1 MSDVQS
7 GIASHS
13 FPAAA
18 SGWSASGS
26 GNARTY
32 SHSGSPADPAEP
44 NNVTATNGAGL
55 TSGATSFTVTPDAT
69 APSGISA
76 SVTGGY
82 YTALSIGVTL
92 DNGSDSGSG
101 IDAASGIVERD
112 EAPLD
117 NGDGSCDAFPG
128 SWSTVT
134 LSGGNDTTV
143 VSGTCYRYRY
153 LLSDRVGNQ
162 ATSSASAT
170 AKVDTSA
177 PATPTL
183 SFGSLQAAFVAGSTV
198 YYRPS
203 AASGQFAVTAASTD
217 GQSGVASYGFPAASL
232 GWSVSGSGDTRT
244 FSHSGSPTDPAEP
257 NDVTAQNGAG
267 LVSAAAGYTVTPDAS
282 APTSSILCD
291 GASCSGW
298 HPASVSVTLSSSDT
312 GSGLDE
318 IRYTTDGSDPTPTT
332 GTVYSGAFSVSV
344 TTEVRYRGFDR
355 VGNAEAIQ
363 SETIVFDTTAP
374 SAPVLTL
381 AESPADPD
389 QHVAGSTV
397 YYRPGGGRS
406 GTFTVDA
413 ATSDPQ
419 SGIQKVTFP
428 AVGGMTGGGDDFA
441 NPFQTSYDWSTGT
454 GSSGAQTVTS
464 LNNAGLTSTGSFT
477 VTPDTAPPTGQ
488 SVDLV
493 GGPYFTALSVPLSI
507 GDGSDAASGVDAG
520 SGLVEREAATLSN
533 DTCVGWSGTWTS
545 VTPTGG
551 ADTSVLTNRCY
562 RYRYQVADNVGNQ
575 SAPSATSAIAKVD
588 ATNPVTS
595 DDAPAGWSNSAAT
608 VNLTVIETGSGLAS
622 TQYRVDGSSFQSGA
636 SVSIPAPAD
645 HSNDGVHTV
654 EYRSTDNAGNV
665 ETLRSATVR
674 IDTTLPLTTDDAPA
688 GWRTSAV
695 TVTLT
700 ANDAL
705 SGIASTEYRVD
716 GGSFQNGTSVLIPA
730 PADHSNDGAHTVEYR
745 SADNAGNTELLHSAT
760 VRIDTTLPTGSV
772 STPTEGLRVNGVV
785 PVTAAASDV
794 PSGVTSVE
802 FLVRPSG
809 APTFTSISTDTTAP
823 YQASWD
829 SSSAAE
835 GNAEL
840 RVVVVDAA
848 TNSLT
853 SAIRNVIVDNPP
865 AVSLADPGANVAGT
879 INLTAASA
887 PDTAQVV
894 FERSLEGAG
903 SWTQIA
909 TDLTAPYAASFDTTG
924 VADDRYDFR
933 AVATDAGGFG
943 GTSQLRTARVDNT
956 VPSVSISDPPTGA
969 LVGGPNVHLGSL
981 ASDLGSGVA
990 SVTFEGRPA
999 GGGAFS
1005 LIATDNVAPYE
1016 GFWDASALSGLHEL
1030 RATATDSAGNPATS
1044 VSVLVTV
1051 DSTVPSVTLG
1061 DLGSL
1066 VRGVVTLAA
1075 STQGAAVTQVVFK
1088 RKPSGGVSWTAIETD
1103 TAAPWNAA
1111 FDTNAVSDGTY
1122 DVRAEALDSVGTVL
1136 AGHTREN
1143 VRVDNTAP
1151 AVQSASPADG
1161 SSVSSATSIVLV
1173 ANEAVAAVRGATLDG
1188 AVTTPEIAGTRV
1200 TFATGSL
1207 AVGDHTLVGSIED
1220 AAGNASGFRVR
1231 FSVRAAAPTAFTL
1244 KIGKPTS
1251 TKRGRNQ
1258 IFSLRVTLSAP
1269 ARVQLTLLSPTG
1281 RRLRTTKLQLPA
1293 GGRVVSL
1300 SVPRAS
1306 LPPGRYTMLVTATTP
1321 DGSQVLRRAQV
1332 VIKKAKP
1339 QKKRKRDGNTK
1350 LQPRE
1355 AAVPPVGSPEPPA
1368 PSTPANPSSDGLEPS
1383 PHVTDEADE
1392 QPQLRAKPLATATK
1406 FVGEQQRRTVG
1417 LGLVI
1422 ISMGGAIGFL
1432 IKIELGRL
1440 LRWRSA

>member
-1 MSDVQS
+1 M
-7 GIASHS
+7 
-13 FPAAA
+13 
-18 SGWSASGS
+18 
-26 GNARTY
+26 
-32 SHSGSPADPAEP
+32 
-44 NNVTATNGAGL
+44 

-69 APSGISA
+69 GPSGISA

-92 DNGSDSGSG
+92 DNGSDAGSG

-117 NGDGSCDAFPG
+117 NGTCDAFPG

-134 LSGGNDTTV
+134 LSGGNDTTI

-162 ATSSASAT
+162 ATSGASAT

-183 SFGSLQAAFVAGSTV
+183 SFGSLQAAFVSGSTV
-198 YYRPS
+198 YYRPT
-203 AASGQFAVTAASTD
+203 AASGQFAVTAASSD
-217 GQSGVASYGFPAASL
+217 GQSGIGSYGFPAASP
-232 GWSVSGSGDTRT
+232 GWSVSGSADTRT
-244 FSHSGSPTDPAEP
+244 FSHSGAPTDPAEP

-267 LVSAAAGYTVTPDAS
+267 LVSGTAGYTVTPDPTT
-282 APTSSILCD
+282 PTSSILCD

-363 SETIVFDTTAP
+363 SETIGFDTTAP

-389 QHVAGSTV
+389 QHVAGTTV

-406 GTFTVDA
+406 GTFTADA
-413 ATSDPQ
+413 ATSDAQ

-441 NPFQTSYDWSTGT
+441 SPFQGSYDWTSGT
-454 GSSGAQTVTS
+454 GSSGAQTVTAR
-464 LNNAGLTSTGSFT
+464 NNAGLTSTGSFT
-477 VTPDTAPPTGQ
+477 VTPDSAAPTGQ
-488 SVDLV
+488 SVNLV
-493 GGPYFTALSVPLSI
+493 GGPYYTTLSVPVSMSN
-507 GDGSDAASGVDAG
+507 GSDTGSGLDNASGVLERQ
-520 SGLVEREAATLSN
+520 SGTLSSG
-533 DTCVGWSGTWTS
+533 TCVAWGGAWTP
-545 VTPTGG
+545 VTLTGG
-551 ADTSVLTNRCY
+551 ADTNVATNSCY
-562 RYRYQVADNVGNQ
+562 RYRYSVSDNVGNQ
-575 SAPSATSAIAKVD
+575 SSPSAQSAEAKVD
-588 ATNPVTS
+588 TTNPVTN
-595 DDAPAGWSNSAAT
+595 DDAPAGWGNSAVT
-608 VNLTVIETGSGLAS
+608 VNLNVSETGSGVAS
-622 TQYRVDGSSFQSGA
+622 TEYRVDGSSFQSGA

-645 HSNDGVHTV
+645 HSNDGVHAV

-695 TVTLT
+695 TVALT

-705 SGIASTEYRVD
+705 SGIAATEYRVD

-730 PADHSNDGAHTVEYR
+730 PADHSNDGAHTIEYR

-809 APTFTSISTDTTAP
+809 APSFTSISTDTTAP

-840 RVVVVDAA
+840 KIVVVDAA

-853 SAIRNVIVDNPP
+853 SALRNVIVDNPP
-865 AVSLADPGANVAGT
+865 AVSLADPGANVAGS
-879 INLTAASA
+879 INLSASSA

-943 GTSQLRTARVDNT
+943 GTSPLRTARVDNT
-956 VPSVSISDPPTGA
+956 IPSVSISDPPTGA

-1016 GFWDASALSGLHEL
+1016 GFWNASALSGLHEL

-1051 DSTVPSVTLG
+1051 DSTVPSVTLA

-1075 STQGAAVTQVVFK
+1075 STQGAAVTQVIFK
-1088 RKPSGGVSWTAIETD
+1088 RKPSGGASWTALETD
-1103 TAAPWNAA
+1103 TAGPWNAA

-1122 DVRAEALDSVGTVL
+1122 DLRAEALDSIGTVL

-1151 AVQSASPADG
+1151 VVQSASPADG

-1207 AVGDHTLVGSIED
+1207 APGDHTLVGSIED
-1220 AAGNASGFRVR
+1220 AAGNASGFRVS
-1231 FSVRAAAPTAFTL
+1231 FSVRAAAPTALTL

-1258 IFSLRVTLSAP
+1258 IFSIRVTLSAP

-1339 QKKRKRDGNTK
+1339 KKKRKRDGNKK

-1355 AAVPPVGSPEPPA
+1355 VAVPPIGAPEPPA
-1368 PSTPANPSSDGLEPS
+1368 PTTPSNPSSDGLEPS
-1383 PHVTDEADE
+1383 PHVTDEVGGN
-1392 QPQLRAKPLATATK
+1392 PQLRAKPLATATK
-1406 FVGEQQRRTVG
+1406 FVAEEQRRSLG

-1422 ISMGGAIGFL
+1422 IAMGGAIGFL
-1432 IKIELGRL
+1432 IKIELRRL
-1440 LRWRSA
+1440 LSWPKRLVS